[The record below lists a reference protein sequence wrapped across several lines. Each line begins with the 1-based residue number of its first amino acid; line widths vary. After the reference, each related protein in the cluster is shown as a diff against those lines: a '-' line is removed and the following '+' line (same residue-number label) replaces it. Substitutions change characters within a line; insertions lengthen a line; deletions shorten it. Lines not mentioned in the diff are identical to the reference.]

1 MYLSDSYIAFVGCKI
16 VGYDKSMFKRFV
28 LKKMQKYVRAYFA
41 KHPEVKL
48 VAVAGSVGK
57 TSTKHAIAT
66 ILSRRYRVRMHEGNH
81 NTEVSVPL
89 AILGIDF
96 PGSLH
101 NPFTWLGVFSAARMR
116 IKQPTDVD
124 VIVQELGTDSPGDI
138 AAFGAYLL
146 PDIAVVT
153 GVTPEH
159 MEFFGTIE
167 AVAQEEMSVSNFSRF
182 VLINRD
188 DVEGRFADFETNPNF
203 STYGT
208 TGAAEYR
215 IEQQKFTLD
224 DGYTG
229 TIYAPEFPEPFE
241 VGVRVYGEHS
251 LRPVVAGVAVAARL
265 GITPAEI
272 VAGLYEISP
281 VPGRMNLL
289 RGIGGT
295 TIIDDTYNSSPA
307 AAAAAI
313 QTLYSL
319 DDTNVPQRIVVLGDM
334 RELGASSQIE
344 HERIGAMCD
353 PNLLAWV
360 VLVGPESEKYL
371 APIARQRGCQVH
383 IAPDAI
389 RAGEFVRSVTE
400 DGAVIL
406 VKGSQNT
413 IYLEECVKILCDMT
427 EDVKLVR
434 QSASWM
440 EAKNN
445 YFNRY
450 K

>member
-1 MYLSDSYIAFVGCKI
+1 
-16 VGYDKSMFKRFV
+16 MFKRFV
-28 LKKMQKYVRAYFA
+28 LKKLQKYVVRYFA

-48 VAVAGSVGK
+48 VAVVGSVGK
-57 TSTKHAIAT
+57 TSTKHAVAT
-66 ILSRRYRVRMHEGNH
+66 LLAQRYRVRMHEGNH

-101 NPFTWLGVFSAARMR
+101 NPLTWLRVFKAARLR

-138 AAFGAYLL
+138 AAFGTYLV
-146 PDIAVVT
+146 PDISLVT
-153 GVTPEH
+153 AVTPEH

-167 AVAQEEMSVSNFSRF
+167 AVAQEELSVSAFSRF

-188 DVEGRFADFETNPNF
+188 DVEGRFAELETNPNF
-203 STYGT
+203 GTYGT

-215 IEQQKFTLD
+215 IEQQSFTKEN
-224 DGYTG
+224 GYTG
-229 TIYAPEFPEPFE
+229 LIYAPEFPQSFE
-241 VGVRVYGEHS
+241 VLVTVFGEHS
-251 LRPVVAGVAVAARL
+251 LRPAMGAVAVAAKL
-265 GITPAEI
+265 GLAPSEI
-272 VAGLYEISP
+272 VTGLGLVRP

-295 TIIDDTYNSSPA
+295 TIIDDSYNSSPA

-313 QTLYSL
+313 QTLYSI
-319 DDTNVPQRIVVLGDM
+319 DDDNVPQRIAVLGDM
-334 RELGASSQIE
+334 RELGTTSPEE
-344 HERIGAMCD
+344 HEKIGAMCD

-360 VLVGPESEKYL
+360 VVVGPDSAKYL
-371 APIARQRGCQVH
+371 APAARLRGCQVH
-383 IAPDAI
+383 VAPDAI

-434 QSASWM
+434 QSAEWM
-440 EAKNN
+440 KTKDD

>member
-1 MYLSDSYIAFVGCKI
+1 
-16 VGYDKSMFKRFV
+16 MFKRFV
-28 LKKMQKYVRAYFA
+28 LKKLQKYVRAYFA
-41 KHPEVKL
+41 RHPEVKL

-66 ILSRRYRVRMHEGNH
+66 LLSQRYRVRMHEGNH
-81 NTEVSVPL
+81 NSDVSAPL
-89 AILGIDF
+89 AILGIEF
-96 PGSLH
+96 PGSLR
-101 NPFTWLGVFSAARMR
+101 NPLTWLGVFRAAHLRVTR
-116 IKQPTDVD
+116 PTDVD

-138 AAFGAYLL
+138 AAFGTYLV

-153 GVTPEH
+153 AVTPEH

-167 AVAQEEMSVSNFSRF
+167 AVAQEEMSVSSYSRF

-215 IEQQKFTLD
+215 IEQDSFTLD
-224 DGYTG
+224 DGYVG
-229 TIYAPEFPEPFE
+229 KIYAPEYPEPFD

-251 LRPVVAGVAVAARL
+251 LRPVMAGVAVAAKM
-265 GITPAEI
+265 GIAPVEIVKGLAEI
-272 VAGLYEISP
+272 TP
-281 VPGRMNLL
+281 VPGRMNIL

-319 DDTNVPQRIVVLGDM
+319 DADNVPQRIAVLGDM
-334 RELGASSQIE
+334 RELGAASQAE
-344 HERIGAMCD
+344 HEKIGAMCD
-353 PNLLAWV
+353 PNMLAWL
-360 VLVGPESEKYL
+360 VLVGPDSEKYL

-383 IAPDAI
+383 IAKNAI
-389 RAGEFVRSVTE
+389 EAGEFVRSVTDE
-400 DGAVIL
+400 GAVIL

-427 EDVKLVR
+427 EDTKLVR
-434 QSASWM
+434 QSLAWQKTKD
-440 EAKNN
+440 A
-445 YFNRY
+445 YFNEY